1 MLLSKIILVFLL
13 SFIFLVVLI
22 RVAVLSLN
30 KLLHVRTTPG
40 TTKHKIV
47 VGLRTKL
54 LNIAPKEYK
63 EQLVSNMLYE
73 LKQLDKETLEAIK
86 KEYILAD
93 ANYTEVV
100 AIIDKFIEQKE
111 REEIDLW
118 TTKLK
123 KK

>member
-13 SFIFLVVLI
+13 SFIFLVALI
-22 RVAVLSLN
+22 RIAVLSLD

-47 VGLRTKL
+47 VYLREKL
-54 LNIAPKEYK
+54 LNIAPREYK
-63 EQLVSNMLYE
+63 EQLVSNMFYE
-73 LKQLDKETLEAIK
+73 FKQLDIETLEAIK

-100 AIIDKFIEQKE
+100 AIIDQFIEE
-111 REEIDLW
+111 
-118 TTKLK
+118 K
-123 KK
+123 KKGK